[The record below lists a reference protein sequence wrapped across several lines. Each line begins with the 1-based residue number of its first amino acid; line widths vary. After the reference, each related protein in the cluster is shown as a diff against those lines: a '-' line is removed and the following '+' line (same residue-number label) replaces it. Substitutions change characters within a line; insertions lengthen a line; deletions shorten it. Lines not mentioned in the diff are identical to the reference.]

1 MSMECLMTSL
11 RKLLIMKKK
20 MQSILLSKRNNNN
33 NQILE
38 VKELKMKIK

>member
-1 MSMECLMTSL
+1 MSMVCLMTSL
-11 RKLLIMKKK
+11 RKLLKMRKK
-20 MQSILLSKRNNNN
+20 MQLILLSKRNNNN